1 MLARTDLRELLQRH
15 PLFVAFDDLRFEQV
29 AAAAQPVRLDPQQVL
44 FQRGERAR
52 TFYVVVEGQVKLF
65 MESPRGDEKILA
77 LVNPGQSFAEAVMFM
92 QAPMYPVSA
101 GATEATTLIAVP
113 SADFLAALK
122 DDTPTC
128 LRMLG
133 ALSQRLMAQVQEIES
148 LTLESAGNRLIRHL
162 VRRAVRDADGRL
174 RVHFD
179 ETRQMLASQLSI
191 KPETLSRLTRALT
204 DAGLIEAEGRDII
217 ILDLDALV
225 RHET

>member
-1 MLARTDLRELLQRH
+1 
-15 PLFVAFDDLRFEQV
+15 
-29 AAAAQPVRLDPQQVL
+29 
-44 FQRGERAR
+44 
-52 TFYVVVEGQVKLF
+52 

-101 GATEATTLIAVP
+101 GATEPTTLIAVP

-122 DDTPTC
+122 DDTATC

-204 DAGLIEAEGRDII
+204 DAGLIAADGRDII

>member
-1 MLARTDLRELLQRH
+1 MLARTDIRELLQRH
-15 PLFVAFDDLRFEQV
+15 PLFVAFDDARFDQV
-29 AAAAQPVRLDPQQVL
+29 AAAAQSVRLDTQQVL
-44 FQRGERAR
+44 FQRAERAR
-52 TFYVVVEGQVKLF
+52 AFYVVVEGQVKLF

-101 GATEATTLIAVP
+101 GATEPTTLISVP
-113 SADFLAALK
+113 SADFLSALK
-122 DDTPTC
+122 GDTATS

-204 DAGLIEAEGRDII
+204 DAGLIEPDGRDII
-217 ILDLDALV
+217 ITDLDALV
-225 RHET
+225 RHEM